1 MRPLRVHLK
10 CGANLSKIKDS
21 NGFGRVYT
29 SLGKWTNGEDNVCLV
44 DSKKDADLQVCLC
57 FPFDRWDSFHWY
69 GRGRH
74 ENAVIYTT
82 WETTRPPDNWIE
94 VINTFKALMVPSQW
108 NAEIFKSCGVEIP
121 IYVVPHGVDVEK
133 FKYVERDWDSEL
145 FVFLWQGMQMS
156 DRKGAY
162 YAEKAFKLADLP
174 NAILVEKVY
183 PCVSK
188 ELRTIQ
194 IGKRI
199 QIRSIMPL
207 DEYLDLLAKCH
218 VSVNPFRG
226 EGFALMPLE
235 CAATG
240 MATMLTGWSGSTEYA
255 NDKDFWSIRYKL
267 CEPGED
273 YINSSPWVDLATA
286 PAQDALPDI
295 EDIAVGMKFFYENRQ
310 EAKAYGERASLH
322 AKRFTWKNA
331 AKIFSE
337 TCLKIV

>member
-1 MRPLRVHLK
+1 MRQFKVHLK

-29 SLGKWTNGEDNVCLV
+29 SLMKWTNGEDGVSLV

-74 ENAVIYTT
+74 ENSVIYTT

-94 VINTFKALMVPSQW
+94 VINTFKALMVPSRW
-108 NAEIFKSCGVEIP
+108 NAEVFKQCGVEVP
-121 IYVVPHGVDVEK
+121 IHVVPHGVDIEK

-162 YAEKAFKLADLP
+162 YAEKAFELADLP
-174 NAILVEKVY
+174 NAILVEKIY

-188 ELRTIQ
+188 EFQTVQ

-199 QIRSIMPL
+199 QIRSIMPF
-207 DEYLDLLAKCH
+207 DEYIGLLAKCH

-240 MATMLTGWSGSTEYA
+240 MATMLTGWSGATEYA
-255 NDKDFWSIRYKL
+255 NEDFWNIRYEL
-267 CEPGED
+267 CKPGQD
-273 YINSSPWVDLATA
+273 YINSSPWVDLETA
-286 PAQDALPDI
+286 PAQDAIPDI
-295 EDIAVGMKFFYENRQ
+295 EDIASGMKFFYHNRH
-310 EAKAYGERASLH
+310 EAKTYGECASQH
-322 AKRFTWKNA
+322 AQKFTWKNA